1 MDILDIVKYGNSV
14 LDKKCSPVSQF
25 SNIDLIINNMFD
37 SMYEAEGIGLAAN
50 QVGLDMN
57 LFIIDITHTD
67 EADDT
72 HIFINSEILSY
83 NGEKSFFHEGCLS
96 LPGIALDVER
106 PEKIVLKYQTVDQ
119 EWHEDEF
126 DGLLARAIQHEMDHL
141 NGIFIVDRVSETQ
154 KIKYKKELKELA
166 TESKIRE
173 KIKNKNKENFVL

>member
-67 EADDT
+67 E
-72 HIFINSEILSY
+72 S
-83 NGEKSFFHEGCLS
+83 
-96 LPGIALDVER
+96 
-106 PEKIVLKYQTVDQ
+106 
-119 EWHEDEF
+119 
-126 DGLLARAIQHEMDHL
+126 
-141 NGIFIVDRVSETQ
+141 
-154 KIKYKKELKELA
+154 
-166 TESKIRE
+166 
-173 KIKNKNKENFVL
+173 

>member
-1 MDILDIVKYGNSV
+1 M
-14 LDKKCSPVSQF
+14 
-25 SNIDLIINNMFD
+25 
-37 SMYEAEGIGLAAN
+37 
-50 QVGLDMN
+50 
-57 LFIIDITHTD
+57 
-67 EADDT
+67 
-72 HIFINSEILSY
+72 
-83 NGEKSFFHEGCLS
+83 S

-173 KIKNKNKENFVL
+173 EIKNKNKENFVL